1 MTTKI
6 KFVIATDQTN
16 KKRSDSVDLFSQQIW
31 CWGRDILRTEGNWL
45 IHYGF
50 DGIYPPAEKAGC

>member
-6 KFVIATDQTN
+6 KVVIATDQTN

-31 CWGRDILRTEGNWL
+31 CWGRDILRTEGNW
-45 IHYGF
+45 
-50 DGIYPPAEKAGC
+50 